1 MQLRQINLYIFIPS
15 GHSRIRQ
22 RALTPLLV
30 AKPKLA
36 LVVNTRIQLR
46 RSLQLR
52 RSKTAI
58 PAALI
63 IVNQP
68 LKEFSVPSLQLSGLK
83 LLIVST
89 EPAVLVLYLFTGV
102 ETAIGLHSLYH
113 HLLLE
118 VVMHFTYQKTIT
130 QTLQLSIPELTDIIS
145 ATIQEL
151 LIADGQICSHQL
163 RTALKFTSQSKATF
177 RSSRPTSQGLVSTR
191 LFSATSVLSKEALSI
206 S

>member
-1 MQLRQINLYIFIPS
+1 MTCAAPLRLRVCLSQPLHGNANLHPQSTAAPSMQLRQINLYIFIPS

-89 EPAVLVLYLFTGV
+89 EPAVWFFTCLP
-102 ETAIGLHSLYH
+102 ASRLRSAFI
-113 HLLLE
+113 
-118 VVMHFTYQKTIT
+118 FFIIT
-130 QTLQLSIPELTDIIS
+130 CCWRWRCI
-145 ATIQEL
+145 
-151 LIADGQICSHQL
+151 L
-163 RTALKFTSQSKATF
+163 RIRRRLRRRCNYRF
-177 RSSRPTSQGLVSTR
+177 RS
-191 LFSATSVLSKEALSI
+191 
-206 S
+206 